1 MSTTTST
8 ARKVQFSKSLV
19 LSGIVGSLILGCSGS
34 DTGSPPPGTG
44 GDTSAGG
51 NSSASGSTA
60 MGGALN
66 TGGSKAAGG
75 SVSTGGTLGAGGSL
89 MTGGTTASGGV
100 NATGGTNSTGGAI
113 ATGGSNATGGTT
125 SAGGTVATGGSKAT
139 GGTTSTAGTAAT
151 GGSKA
156 TGGIP
161 GAGGA
166 ATGGNTATGGAAAA
180 GGPNCSATMPTG
192 GVTAAITTSANTS
205 GQADGLDYGGWTNG
219 SGGTVTYFT
228 SAHAFGASWSTTS
241 TSNDFLAHLGLD
253 FRSPKVYTA
262 YGTVVGQFV
271 ESKTGTAG
279 GYSSIGM
286 YGWTQSPCVE
296 WYIVDDSFRTMP
308 TQRSSVTAPID
319 GGTYYLISNQTT
331 GTGGNACESGHTG
344 PWTQLWSVRS
354 AARQCATITVSD
366 HFAAW
371 TKQGWSLGNLIS
383 VYINVE
389 TGGGVGSIQFPVA
402 NVTTSSN

>member
-1 MSTTTST
+1 M
-8 ARKVQFSKSLV
+8 
-19 LSGIVGSLILGCSGS
+19 LSGIVGSLIPGCSGS
-34 DTGSPPPGTG
+34 DAGSPSPGTS
-44 GDTSAGG
+44 GDTSSGG
-51 NSSASGSTA
+51 SSSASGSTA

-66 TGGSKAAGG
+66 TGGSEASGG
-75 SVSTGGTLGAGGSL
+75 SVSTGGAVGAGGSL

-100 NATGGTNSTGGAI
+100 NATGGTNSTGG
-113 ATGGSNATGGTT
+113 G
-125 SAGGTVATGGSKAT
+125 VATGGSKAT

-156 TGGIP
+156 TGGVP

-166 ATGGNTATGGAAAA
+166 ATGGNSATGGAAAA
-180 GGPNCSATMPTG
+180 GGLNCSATMPTG
-192 GVTAAITTSANTS
+192 GVTGAITTSASAS
-205 GQADGLDYGGWTNG
+205 GVADGLDYGGWTNG

-228 SAHAFGASWSTTS
+228 STQAFGASWSTTS

-253 FRSPKVYTA
+253 FRSPKIYTA

-279 GYSSIGM
+279 SFSQIGM

-296 WYIVDDSFRTMP
+296 WYIVNDSFRTMP
-308 TQRSSVTAPID
+308 TQKSSVTATID
-319 GGTYYLISNQTT
+319 GGTYYLITNQTT

-344 PWTQLWSVRS
+344 PWTQMWSVRS
-354 AARQCATITVSD
+354 AARQCGTITVSD

-371 TKQGWSLGNLIS
+371 TNQGWSLGNLIS

-389 TGGGVGSIQFPVA
+389 TGGGTGSIQFPVA
-402 NVTTSSN
+402 NVTTTSN